1 MSKDITVELQFF
13 MTSIL
18 WGALILL
25 AYDILRIFRRVIKHN
40 YFTIAIEDL
49 LFWVIAS
56 VFIFAMMYNENNGII
71 RGFSVM
77 GMALGM
83 VVYNFMLS
91 PFVVKLISELMI
103 LLLRPF
109 RFIDNSLKRCSKFL
123 LCKFRKLIKLLRMR
137 LIKIAKS
144 VKIKLNEKR
153 NKRLAK
159 RRDIKAKKEEKKE
172 RKKKIKQ
179 EARAEKEEKKES
191 SSKRETKANKKGRK
205 GPRAK
210 KERKNKTS
218 SKKEAKVLQEDKKGL
233 KPIRDKRL

>member
-109 RFIDNSLKRCSKFL
+109 RFIDNSLKRFSKFL

-172 RKKKIKQ
+172 RKKKL
-179 EARAEKEEKKES
+179 
-191 SSKRETKANKKGRK
+191 SKRRELKKRRKKSPALRGRLKLTKKVGKGLGQRKSVRIRLAPRKRPRFCKKIRK
-205 GPRAK
+205 G
-210 KERKNKTS
+210 
-218 SKKEAKVLQEDKKGL
+218 
-233 KPIRDKRL
+233 